1 VHVRKEPGVPRPT
14 LKRDLRAAERGHEA
28 EPDENAEHD
37 PVAERRRTEVE
48 RHQREHPGVH
58 ERDDD
63 ADGELRRAGTADRR
77 RPNQPR
83 QSIAKTGDSVVKD
96 PDDHGG
102 DRRYDDA
109 TTLFKTYTENRPSNP
124 WGFYMLGLSA
134 WKSGDRAQAE
144 SAFVQALS
152 LDSTHV
158 KSHLNLS
165 RVLLEDGQPD
175 SALTHIEAAIALDSV
190 SSEPL
195 RLQGRAFEA
204 LDKTD
209 DAIVAYQHAVV
220 RDSGDVW
227 AMNNLGALYIR
238 LGRFEDAIG
247 PLARAVELNDKV
259 ATFSNNLGMALENT
273 GRIADAITQY
283 RAALAI
289 EGTYG
294 KAVSNLQ
301 RVQQVKQDP
310 SVTPIDLTER
320 SKRFQDEI
328 AKW

>member
-1 VHVRKEPGVPRPT
+1 MSYQFELDRSNRSFRFPVILMAAIVCMVTAAYVFAACGDRNPDQARASEPVT
-14 LKRDLRAAERGHEA
+14 SSSSSVT
-28 EPDENAEHD
+28 
-37 PVAERRRTEVE
+37 PVSTTSSDKPALVISGPVTFEL
-48 RHQREHPGVH
+48 
-58 ERDDD
+58 
-63 ADGELRRAGTADRR
+63 ADSAYR
-77 RPNQPR
+77 
-83 QSIAKTGDSVVKD
+83 
-96 PDDHGG
+96 

-109 TTLFKTYTENRPSNP
+109 TTLFKTYTENRPGNP

-134 WKSGDRAQAE
+134 WKSGARAQAE

-209 DAIVAYQHAVV
+209 DAIVAYQHSIVK
-220 RDSGDVW
+220 DSGDVW

-273 GRIADAITQY
+273 GRIADAIIQY

-310 SVTPIDLTER
+310 SVTPIDLIER
-320 SKRFQDEI
+320 SKQFQDEI
-328 AKW
+328 TKW

>member
-1 VHVRKEPGVPRPT
+1 MSYQFELDRSNRSLRFPVILMAAIVCMVTATYVFAACGDRNPDQARASEPVTSSSSSVTPASTVGSEKPALVIS
-14 LKRDLRAAERGHEA
+14 G
-28 EPDENAEHD
+28 
-37 PVAERRRTEVE
+37 PVTFEL
-48 RHQREHPGVH
+48 
-58 ERDDD
+58 
-63 ADGELRRAGTADRR
+63 ADSAYR
-77 RPNQPR
+77 
-83 QSIAKTGDSVVKD
+83 
-96 PDDHGG
+96 

-209 DAIVAYQHAVV
+209 DAIVAYQHAIV

-320 SKRFQDEI
+320 SKQFQEETT
-328 AKW
+328 KW

>member
-1 VHVRKEPGVPRPT
+1 MSYQFELDRSNRSFRFPVILMAAIVCMVTAAYVFAACGDRNPDQARASEPVT
-14 LKRDLRAAERGHEA
+14 SSSSSVT
-28 EPDENAEHD
+28 
-37 PVAERRRTEVE
+37 PVSTTSSDKPALVISGPVTFEL
-48 RHQREHPGVH
+48 
-58 ERDDD
+58 
-63 ADGELRRAGTADRR
+63 ADSAYR
-77 RPNQPR
+77 
-83 QSIAKTGDSVVKD
+83 
-96 PDDHGG
+96 

-109 TTLFKTYTENRPSNP
+109 TTLFKTYTENRPGNP

-209 DAIVAYQHAVV
+209 DAIVAYQHAIVK
-220 RDSGDVW
+220 DSGDVW

-238 LGRFEDAIG
+238 LGRFEDAVG

-273 GRIADAITQY
+273 GRIADAIIQY

-310 SVTPIDLTER
+310 SVTPIDLIER
-320 SKRFQDEI
+320 SKQFQDEI
-328 AKW
+328 TKW

>member
-1 VHVRKEPGVPRPT
+1 MSYQFSIDQSNRSLRFPVILMAGIVGTVIAAYAFAACGDRSPDQAAAGERVAPSSNVSNELPPRVIS
-14 LKRDLRAAERGHEA
+14 G
-28 EPDENAEHD
+28 
-37 PVAERRRTEVE
+37 PVTFEI
-48 RHQREHPGVH
+48 
-58 ERDDD
+58 
-63 ADGELRRAGTADRR
+63 ADSAYR
-77 RPNQPR
+77 
-83 QSIAKTGDSVVKD
+83 
-96 PDDHGG
+96 

-109 TTLFKTYTENRPSNP
+109 AALFKTYSEGRPTNP

-134 WKSGDRAQAE
+134 WKSGDRVQAE
-144 SAFVQALS
+144 SAFVQALT

-165 RVLLEDGQPD
+165 RVLLESEQPE
-175 SALTHIEAAIALDSV
+175 SALVHIETAMQLDST

-209 DAIVAYQHAVV
+209 DAIVAYQRAIVKS
-220 RDSGDVW
+220 DSDVW

-238 LGRFEDAIG
+238 LERFEEAIG
-247 PLARAVELNDKV
+247 PLARAIEIEDKV
-259 ATFSNNLGMALENT
+259 ATFHNNLGMALELT
-273 GRIADAITQY
+273 GRFDAAIEQY

-301 RVQQVKQDP
+301 RVETVKQDP
-310 SVTPIDLTER
+310 SVTPVDLTER
-320 SKRFQDEI
+320 SKVFQEEVTR
-328 AKW
+328 W

>member
-1 VHVRKEPGVPRPT
+1 MSYQFELDRSNRSLRFPVILMAAIVCMVTATYVFAACGDRNPDQARASEPVSSSSSSVTPASTVGSEKPALVIS
-14 LKRDLRAAERGHEA
+14 G
-28 EPDENAEHD
+28 
-37 PVAERRRTEVE
+37 PVTFEL
-48 RHQREHPGVH
+48 
-58 ERDDD
+58 
-63 ADGELRRAGTADRR
+63 ADSAYR
-77 RPNQPR
+77 N
-83 QSIAKTGDSVVKD
+83 
-96 PDDHGG
+96 
-102 DRRYDDA
+102 RRYDDA
-109 TTLFKTYTENRPSNP
+109 TTLFKAYTENRPSNP

-209 DAIVAYQHAVV
+209 DAIVAYQHAIV

-320 SKRFQDEI
+320 SKQFQDEI
-328 AKW
+328 TKW

>member
-1 VHVRKEPGVPRPT
+1 MTFE
-14 LKRDLRAAERGHEA
+14 L
-28 EPDENAEHD
+28 
-37 PVAERRRTEVE
+37 
-48 RHQREHPGVH
+48 
-58 ERDDD
+58 
-63 ADGELRRAGTADRR
+63 ADSAYR
-77 RPNQPR
+77 N
-83 QSIAKTGDSVVKD
+83 
-96 PDDHGG
+96 
-102 DRRYDDA
+102 RRYDDA
-109 TTLFKTYTENRPSNP
+109 TTLFKAYTENRPSNP

-165 RVLLEDGQPD
+165 RVLLEEGQPD

-209 DAIVAYQHAVV
+209 DAIVAYQHAIV

-320 SKRFQDEI
+320 SKQFQEETT
-328 AKW
+328 KW

>member
-1 VHVRKEPGVPRPT
+1 MSYQFDLDRSNRSFRFPVILMAAIVCMVTAAYVFAACGDRNPDQARASEPVT
-14 LKRDLRAAERGHEA
+14 SSSSSVT
-28 EPDENAEHD
+28 
-37 PVAERRRTEVE
+37 PVSNTSSEKPALVISGPVTFEM
-48 RHQREHPGVH
+48 
-58 ERDDD
+58 
-63 ADGELRRAGTADRR
+63 ADSAYR
-77 RPNQPR
+77 
-83 QSIAKTGDSVVKD
+83 
-96 PDDHGG
+96 

-109 TTLFKTYTENRPSNP
+109 TTLFKTYTENRPSNA

-134 WKSGDRAQAE
+134 WKSGDRTQAE
-144 SAFVQALS
+144 SAFVQALN

-165 RVLLEDGQPD
+165 RVLLEGGQPD

-209 DAIVAYQHAVV
+209 DAIVAYQHAIVK
-220 RDSGDVW
+220 DSGDVW
-227 AMNNLGALYIR
+227 AMNNLGALDIR

-247 PLARAVELNDKV
+247 PLARAVELNDRV
-259 ATFSNNLGMALENT
+259 ATFYNNLGMALENT

-283 RAALAI
+283 REALAI

-301 RVQQVKQDP
+301 RVQQIKQDP

-320 SKRFQDEI
+320 SKQFEDETT
-328 AKW
+328 KW